1 MAQRTV
7 ALCNGKYIGIETIY
21 TVING
26 RQINIPEKLKE
37 LRAQSQRNELFCPC
51 GCGTNL
57 ILVAGDKNLREQH
70 FREKPGTGTYECN
83 MPTEGKTSVDSKIVL
98 KCWLDDKLESND
110 IESRVPIDTVED
122 TKRKPEFTFLSMEN
136 KFAIRYWRTR
146 ANVLDDKLDVL
157 AGNLSEIKVVYI
169 VDESNGGTDGQYP
182 EALMKLQD
190 RQNFCLLLSI
200 QEAEYDK
207 ACLKAVFYEKDLD
220 GLWKE
225 SVFAEG
231 ELRDFSI
238 AHNEIIY
245 AGNTLEQLLS
255 AAKANFYNEQQIEKE
270 RRAEQER
277 LRAEYI
283 RRMQEEEERHRQEQQ
298 RQREET
304 AKRLQQ
310 QREEAEKRQKEFE
323 EKRRKEAERQQEEK
337 HQREEDFKRN
347 MESNFSQQE
356 TQVRDAA
363 GNRWIK
369 CEFCGKI
376 AMESEFNTYGGAGHI
391 NLGTC
396 KECSTNNLAVKQR
409 AEKQT
414 AKLRSKYDPNVCP
427 ECGGRLRERSGPYGR
442 FVGCS
447 NYPTCR
453 YNRKMRN

>member
-98 KCWLDDKLESND
+98 KCWLDDKLESKD

-157 AGNLSEIKVVYI
+157 AGNLSGIKVVYI
-169 VDESNGGTDGQYP
+169 VDESNGGANGQYP

-231 ELRDFSI
+231 KLRDFSI

-255 AAKANFYNEQQIEKE
+255 ATKANFYNEQQIEKE

-298 RQREET
+298 RQREEA

-310 QREEAEKRQKEFE
+310 
-323 EKRRKEAERQQEEK
+323 
-337 HQREEDFKRN
+337 
-347 MESNFSQQE
+347 
-356 TQVRDAA
+356 
-363 GNRWIK
+363 
-369 CEFCGKI
+369 
-376 AMESEFNTYGGAGHI
+376 
-391 NLGTC
+391 L
-396 KECSTNNLAVKQR
+396 
-409 AEKQT
+409 
-414 AKLRSKYDPNVCP
+414 
-427 ECGGRLRERSGPYGR
+427 
-442 FVGCS
+442 
-447 NYPTCR
+447 
-453 YNRKMRN
+453 